1 LQSAVFV
8 CDLTLLR
15 AGASFAS
22 AAAST
27 QTITLANTGNS
38 SVQFNVSATPTGLFG
53 GWITVAPTTGQSFS
67 HTQLSWKI

>member
-1 LQSAVFV
+1 MH
-8 CDLTLLR
+8 

-22 AAAST
+22 TAAST
-27 QTITLANTGNS
+27 QTIILANTGNS

-67 HTQLSWKI
+67 HAKPSYRI